1 MGSALRISD
10 IALSWEFGWQTYRFA
25 RGTQMKQVSSLVLAC
40 LLFCLVLMPVLGVLT
55 FARASVPAPYSCG
68 DFLAQMDK
76 KPAHLTYIGCSYLP
90 DRQGKPLRA
99 VYHVSGRFAA
109 IAEAYLIRSVG
120 LNRLNRSCCQWDSPA
135 HQFKDANGREFS
147 ITMVSDETT
156 AAGRAAWRKIAT
168 FEVVVETFTE
178 DI

>member
-1 MGSALRISD
+1 MKEGSPVAS
-10 IALSWEFGWQTYRFA
+10 
-25 RGTQMKQVSSLVLAC
+25 AC
-40 LLFCLVLMPVLGVLT
+40 LWFCLVLMPVFGGLT
-55 FARASVPAPYSCG
+55 VARGSEPEPHGCG
-68 DFLAQMDK
+68 DFLAEIDR

-109 IAEAYLIRSVG
+109 VTEAYLVRFVA
-120 LNRLNRSCCQWDSPA
+120 LHRLKRSCCQWDSPA
-135 HQFKDANGREFS
+135 GQFKDANGREFS
-147 ITMVSDETT
+147 INMVSDETIAT
-156 AAGRAAWRKIAT
+156 GRAGWRQIKT

>member
-1 MGSALRISD
+1 
-10 IALSWEFGWQTYRFA
+10 
-25 RGTQMKQVSSLVLAC
+25 MKQASSLVSAC
-40 LLFCLVLMPVLGVLT
+40 LLFFLVLMPALGGLV
-55 FARASVPAPYSCG
+55 FAGESEPAPPGCG

-109 IAEAYLIRSVG
+109 STEADLIKSVG

-135 HQFKDANGREFS
+135 HQFKDASGREFS
-147 ITMVSDETT
+147 ITMVSGETT
-156 AAGRAAWRKIAT
+156 AASRAAWRKIMT

>member
-1 MGSALRISD
+1 
-10 IALSWEFGWQTYRFA
+10 
-25 RGTQMKQVSSLVLAC
+25 MKQVSSLVSAC
-40 LLFCLVLMPVLGVLT
+40 LWFCLALMPMPDGLT
-55 FARASVPAPYSCG
+55 FARAAEPAPFSCG

-76 KPAHLTYIGCSYLP
+76 KPAHLTFIGCSYLP

-109 IAEAYLIRSVG
+109 ATETDLIRSLG
-120 LNRLNRSCCQWDSPA
+120 LNRLKRSCCQWDSPA

-156 AAGRAAWRKIAT
+156 AARRAIWPKITT

-178 DI
+178 EI

>member
-1 MGSALRISD
+1 
-10 IALSWEFGWQTYRFA
+10 
-25 RGTQMKQVSSLVLAC
+25 MKQASSFVSAC
-40 LLFCLVLMPVLGVLT
+40 LLFCLVLMPALSGLA
-55 FARASVPAPYSCG
+55 FAGASEPAPPGCG

-109 IAEAYLIRSVG
+109 STEADLIKSVG

-135 HQFKDANGREFS
+135 HQFKDASGREFS
-147 ITMVSDETT
+147 ITMVSSETK
-156 AAGRAAWRKIAT
+156 AASRAAWREIMT